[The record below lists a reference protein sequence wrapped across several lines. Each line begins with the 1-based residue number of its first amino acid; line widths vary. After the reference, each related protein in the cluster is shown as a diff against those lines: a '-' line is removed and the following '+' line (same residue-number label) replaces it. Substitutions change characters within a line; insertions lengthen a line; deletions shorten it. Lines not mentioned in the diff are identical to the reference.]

1 VIKEMNE
8 LKGAAVSMMDGR
20 MDDALPI
27 TPILFFFP
35 TNKKKS
41 SRLVVS
47 GDLPRSIDMDLSSL
61 PLHAPLL
68 PMLFSRPLLF
78 VPSQSN
84 EPEPEGRHSLM
95 EQNNRQY
102 E

>member
-35 TNKKKS
+35 TNKKKKAAVS
-41 SRLVVS
+41 SCLEICRDPLTWISHLCHCMRHCCRCFSVVHC
-47 GDLPRSIDMDLSSL
+47 SSF
-61 PLHAPLL
+61 PAN
-68 PMLFSRPLLF
+68 PMNLNLKDDTA
-78 VPSQSN
+78 
-84 EPEPEGRHSLM
+84 
-95 EQNNRQY
+95 
-102 E
+102 

>member
-35 TNKKKS
+35 TNKKKKQP
-41 SRLVVS
+41 SRRVW
-47 GDLPRSIDMDLSSL
+47 RSAAI
-61 PLHAPLL
+61 H
-68 PMLFSRPLLF
+68 
-78 VPSQSN
+78 
-84 EPEPEGRHSLM
+84 
-95 EQNNRQY
+95 
-102 E
+102 